1 MALRYTLI
9 RILYMMFALKRYEPV
24 LLSYLASG
32 GTCLQRC
39 YMLFSKSR
47 FRNKFNYLL
56 CCLGAML
63 ALSSC
68 EDPNELGL
76 ELVEDNVS
84 GKFVDTLTVNVSTVL
99 LDSIYTSGTGSLLV
113 GQYTTPNAGML
124 TASTFFQLGVG
135 STATI
140 ASDARYD
147 SLKLIMPLSGGYY
160 GDTSNTVTLNIFEL
174 NTDLKLRGLPTVYP
188 VERPLSYFF
197 RSTAIYNKSNVGVKP
212 TPLTSYSFNP
222 RPVSKDTLLVPMPNT
237 LGQMWFD
244 MRVAGNEQLSETS
257 SFTQFFKGLNIT
269 SSAGKS
275 VLNFGTTGTLVRLY
289 YSEPSTSGGNRVQK
303 SLDFPLVNATLQFN
317 KFSSNFSGSSIDG
330 IKQSKE
336 LAATVTNDVSVAQAG
351 AGLMIK
357 LDIPHLDKLKQQLK
371 PEFINKA
378 VLIVEPSR
386 SIATTY
392 PYPVPASVTL
402 YETGSNGMLYNPVPF
417 DYDTQ
422 GNPITSSF
430 IKSSET
436 ATDGRYEFS
445 ITEHLIK
452 RLRDERITNQPFYL
466 APSPSAF
473 NTSASRLVVGA
484 QNKNIKNVR
493 LKVYYTTIQ

>member
-1 MALRYTLI
+1 
-9 RILYMMFALKRYEPV
+9 
-24 LLSYLASG
+24 
-32 GTCLQRC
+32 
-39 YMLFSKSR
+39 MLFSKSS
-47 FRNKFNYLL
+47 FKNKFNYLL
-56 CCLGAML
+56 CCLGAIL

-68 EDPNELGL
+68 EDPNDLGL

-84 GKFVDTLTVNVSTVL
+84 GKFVDTLTINVSTVL

-113 GQYTTPNAGML
+113 GRYTTPNAGTL
-124 TASTFFQLGVG
+124 SASTFFQLGVG

-160 GDTSNTVTLNIFEL
+160 GDTINTVTLNVFEL
-174 NTDLKLRGLPTVYP
+174 SSDLKLRDLPTVYP

-197 RSTAIYNKSNVGVKP
+197 RSSALYNKSKVGVKP
-212 TPLTSYSFNP
+212 DPLTSYSFSP
-222 RPVSKDTLLVPMPNT
+222 RPVSKDTLLIPMPNT

-244 MRVAGNEQLSETS
+244 MRVAGDEQLSETS
-257 SFTQFFKGLNIT
+257 SFMTFFKGLNIT
-269 SSAGKS
+269 SPEGTS
-275 VLNFGTTGTLVRLY
+275 VLNFATTGTLVRLY

-303 SLDFPLVNATLQFN
+303 FIDFPLTNSSTQFN
-317 KFSSNFSGSSIDG
+317 KFSSDFTGSSLDG
-330 IKQSKE
+330 IKHSKE
-336 LAATVTNDVSVAQAG
+336 LAASVTNEVSMAQAG

-386 SIATTY
+386 SFATTY
-392 PYPVPASVTL
+392 PYPVPTAVTL
-402 YETGSNGMLYNPVPF
+402 YETGSNGIIYSPIPF
-417 DYDTQ
+417 DYDAQ

-436 ATDGRYEFS
+436 STDGRYEFS

-452 RLRDERITNQPFYL
+452 RLRDERITNQPLYL

-473 NTSASRLVVGA
+473 NTTASRLVVGA

>member
-1 MALRYTLI
+1 
-9 RILYMMFALKRYEPV
+9 
-24 LLSYLASG
+24 
-32 GTCLQRC
+32 
-39 YMLFSKSR
+39 MLFSKSDL
-47 FRNKFNYLL
+47 RNKFNYLL
-56 CCLGAML
+56 CCLGAVL

-68 EDPNELGL
+68 DDPNDLGL

-113 GQYTTPNAGML
+113 GQYTTPNAGAL
-124 TASTFFQLGVG
+124 SASTFFQLGVG
-135 STATI
+135 STSTI
-140 ASDARYD
+140 AGDAKYD

-160 GDTSNTVTLNIFEL
+160 GDTTNTVTLNIFEL
-174 NTDLKLRGLPTVYP
+174 STDLKLRELPTVYP
-188 VERPLSYFF
+188 VERPVSYFF
-197 RSTAIYNKSNVGVKP
+197 RSTALYNKSKTGIKP
-212 TPLTSYSFNP
+212 DALTSYTFAP
-222 RPVSKDTLLVPMPNT
+222 RPVSKDTLRIPMPNT

-244 MRVAGNEQLSETS
+244 MRVAGDEQLKETS
-257 SFTQFFKGLNIT
+257 TFTPFFKGLNIT
-269 SSAGKS
+269 ATAGKS
-275 VLNFGTTGTLVRLY
+275 VLNFAPTGTLVRLY
-289 YSEPSTSGGNRVQK
+289 YSEPSTSGGARVK
-303 SLDFPLVNATLQFN
+303 KTLDFPLTNSNLQYN
-317 KFSSNFSGSSIDG
+317 KFSSDFTGSSLDG

-336 LAATVTNDVSVAQAG
+336 LAASTTNEVSVAQAG

-392 PYPVPASVTL
+392 PYPVPTSVTL
-402 YETGSNGMLYNPVPF
+402 YETGSNGVRYSPIPF

-430 IKSSET
+430 IKNSET

-445 ITEHLIK
+445 ITEHLIR

-473 NTSASRLVVGA
+473 NTTASRLVVGA